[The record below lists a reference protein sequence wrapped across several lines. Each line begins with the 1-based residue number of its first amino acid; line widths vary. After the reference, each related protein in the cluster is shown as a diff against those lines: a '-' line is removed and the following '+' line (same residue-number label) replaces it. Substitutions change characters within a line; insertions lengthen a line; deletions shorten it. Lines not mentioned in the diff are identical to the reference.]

1 MWNRARRLSAAR
13 AREGVPSAA
22 APAPANPVIAVMSIM
37 ERREGPGTP

>member
-13 AREGVPSAA
+13 AREGAPSEA
-22 APAPANPVIAVMSIM
+22 APANPVIAVMSIM